1 MARHARETHVT
12 YGYVLQLWFLTVH
25 HLLSMAYEKITRT
38 ESAIVDFKGKNI
50 QNLEESKIL
59 LGFRRKTG
67 QVHWPVRHPEPR
79 PEVL

>member
-1 MARHARETHVT
+1 
-12 YGYVLQLWFLTVH
+12 
-25 HLLSMAYEKITRT
+25 MAYKEITQA
-38 ESAIVDFKGKNI
+38 ESAIVDFTGKNI

-67 QVHWPVRHPEPR
+67 HIHGPVRHPEPR